1 MNWKRRESR
10 KRTSEERISE
20 LHRRMTA
27 MEKNRNRNRYR
38 IISTAVCA
46 ACLAVTVI
54 MAVVIAQLPVQAVS
68 PGIGGASASSFVDHT
83 VLGYIVVALIAFCL
97 GALVTVLSF
106 RMKKHA
112 EEKEKDARTL

>member
-1 MNWKRRESR
+1 M
-10 KRTSEERISE
+10 RTSEERISE

-27 MEKNRNRNRYR
+27 MEKNRNRNRYL
-38 IISTAVCA
+38 IITAAVSA
-46 ACLAVTVI
+46 ACLAVTVM
-54 MAVVIAQLPVQAVS
+54 MAVVIAQLPVQATS

-97 GALVTVLSF
+97 GALVTVFCF